1 MRILLHP
8 GFHKTG
14 TSSLQR
20 GAEARMDVLAPHLRL
35 MVTADVIEAARA
47 ARKFSAQP
55 DMTLL
60 RSFAERLA
68 EAVEP
73 LDPSDPRALLISA
86 EDLSGYIPGHHGV
99 AGYDA
104 APPLMNVAT
113 AVLRSHFGPDAE
125 VTIWY
130 TTRTA
135 RDWQRSVYWQ
145 NLRALR
151 LTQEFEEYRV
161 TLTHAARLGDVVRA
175 VADRLGPRA
184 RVTHTPIEN
193 CGATPLGPLGAALD
207 LLGIPTDDIAPLP
220 AHNVQPDGAA
230 EELLALNRS
239 DLDDTALAD
248 AKREVIRA
256 HRRLGYTHRA
266 PRSDGPG
273 A

>member
-35 MVTADVIEAARA
+35 LVTADVIEAARS

-55 DMTLL
+55 DMALL
-60 RSFAERLA
+60 RNFAEHFA
-68 EAVEP
+68 EAIEP
-73 LDPSDPRALLISA
+73 LDPSDPRAVLISC

-113 AVLRSHFGPDAE
+113 AVLRSHFGEAAD

-151 LTQEFEEYRV
+151 LTQAFEEYRV
-161 TLTHAARLGDVVRA
+161 TLTHAARLADVVRA
-175 VADRLGPRA
+175 VATRLGPRA
-184 RVTHTPIEN
+184 RVTHSAIEA
-193 CGATPLGPLGAALD
+193 CGATPLGPLGAALA
-207 LLGIPTDDIAPLP
+207 LLDIPTDDVAPLP

-230 EELLALNRS
+230 DELLALNRS
-239 DLDDTALAD
+239 ELDDAALAA

-256 HRRLGYTHRA
+256 HRRQGYTHRA
-266 PRSDGPG
+266 PRSDSHG

>member
-20 GAEARMDVLAPHLRL
+20 GAQVHMAQLGPHLRL
-35 MVTADVIEAARA
+35 MLTPDVIEAVRM

-55 DMTLL
+55 TIDLL
-60 RSFAERLA
+60 RLFAEHFA
-68 EAVEP
+68 EAIEV
-73 LDPSDPRALLISA
+73 LDPNDPRAVLISA

-113 AVLRSHFGPDAE
+113 AVLRSHFGDEAD
-125 VTIWY
+125 IHIFY

-151 LTQEFEEYRV
+151 VTEEFDTYR
-161 TLTHAARLGDVVRA
+161 LRLHHAARLGDVVQR
-175 VADRLGPRA
+175 VSERLGNRA
-184 RVTHTPIEN
+184 KVSTNPIEHH
-193 CGATPLGPLGAALD
+193 GATPLGPLGAALD
-207 LLGIPTDDIAPLP
+207 ILGIPTHGLTPLP
-220 AHNVQPDGAA
+220 AHNVQPEGAA
-230 EELLALNRS
+230 EQLLALNRS
-239 DLDDTALAD
+239 TLSDDELAS
-248 AKREVIRA
+248 AKRQVIQRLRRA
-256 HRRLGYTHRA
+256 GKTSRD
-266 PRSDGPG
+266 PRQ
-273 A
+273 